1 MRNSIFK
8 NSDLQNLFIILSIFA
23 FLCIGCGG
31 GGGDGGGGVAPATG
45 SGSTQAINDT
55 LLAIMGLGDS
65 KLTTDQNPVAI
76 SGLASASDGITR
88 VEFVNESNGQ
98 TGDATG
104 TTEWSANIELVEG
117 DNKLKFIAVSNDD
130 NEREIETVITY
141 YPVSA
146 FNTPF
151 KLSEDL
157 IFVNEPEEV
166 VFTIGVNSETV
177 ETVTLYATQKDG
189 TIKSEEGTCID
200 DGVLPDE
207 IVNDGIYTIKISLSS
222 SENEYLCFRVGVTET
237 DGDSYY
243 SENRCIRVVEHF
255 ADADINT
262 AVELANSA
270 NDIYDQAINEG
281 NTYQEAA
288 EIIVNQLKSHP
299 DIAGIIATD
308 VGGVS
313 WITTV
318 GILGGYHPVEYDLQE
333 AEAEVLLSAGNSDE
347 RQDNAFEVA
356 GFWPFSSNDR
366 IQSSKAIIIS
376 PYYADFKNKGWDHY
390 ITVWP
395 TIRDKNSSRLYAAE
409 ERINDDDPAW
419 NLDKFKNLSD
429 FGHINICSHGKMY
442 RFPKV
447 VWDRKWGD
455 YIENGQGDQVVGL
468 WTRIRITKKS
478 DGTFYNYEKDLHQ
491 KRIAIMPDGIITILP
506 KFIKDYVHD
515 LPNSVVFLSTCYSLH
530 NDTMAY
536 AFYQSGAGAVV
547 GYPQVTSLGKSGPI
561 ARIVTEELYKDKTV
575 REGLEKAKV
584 DEDYEHVK
592 FFGNDDL
599 KLPELLYPE
608 VLYYEGKGILS
619 HTMTS
624 TRPSQTQGTITCKQK
639 IKWRF
644 TFKEDG
650 TLDAEMDLYGGQLH
664 NFCHAPSYCDTPS
677 DTIEDTHTYSGT
689 YFNGRW
695 NITNLV
701 SGTYSDRGMSGSGG
715 YSLNRTGQCEGD
727 NGKDTHEVSYSLI
740 DIVAVD
746 SFGQ

>member
-1 MRNSIFK
+1 MKSKKSGSILRILRYICM
-8 NSDLQNLFIILSIFA
+8 SCVIVLGFISI
-23 FLCIGCGG
+23 IGTGG

-55 LLAIMGLGDS
+55 LLAIIGLGDS

-88 VEFVNESNGQ
+88 VEFVNESNDQ

-207 IVNDGIYTIKISLSS
+207 IVNDGIYTIKKSLSS

-237 DGDSYY
+237 DRDSYY

-281 NTYQEAA
+281 KTYQEAA
-288 EIIVNQLKSHP
+288 EIVVNQLKSHP

-318 GILGGYHPVEYDLQE
+318 GILGGYHPVKYDQQE
-333 AEAEVLLSAGNSDE
+333 AEVSGVFTATSIDKK
-347 RQDNAFEVA
+347 QDNAFKVA

-376 PYYADFKNKGWDHY
+376 PYIKNVPPSIYGDFGQNDNY
-390 ITVWP
+390 YTAWP
-395 TIRDKNSSRLYAAE
+395 TIREKNSSRMYAAE
-409 ERINDDDPAW
+409 ERINDNDPAW

-429 FGHINICSHGKMY
+429 YGVIIICTHGFLYNMI
-442 RFPKV
+442 V
-447 VWDRKWGD
+447 NEWSTNALD
-455 YIENGQGDQVVGL
+455 YDYFTGPAQVAL
-468 WTRIRITKKS
+468 YTALRIPKKS
-478 DGTFYNYEKDLHQ
+478 DGTYDKTGYEEDLHQ
-491 KRIAIMPDGIITILP
+491 RRIAILTDGTIAILP
-506 KFIKDYVHD
+506 NFIRHYIAD
-515 LPNSVVFLSTCYSLH
+515 LPNSLVVLSACYSGY
-530 NDTMAY
+530 NESMAA
-536 AFYQSGAGAVV
+536 AFVQSGAGAVV
-547 GYPQVTSLGKSGPI
+547 GHAALANPRTTGMTAKFI
-561 ARIVTEELYKDKTV
+561 AEELYNDKTV
-575 REGLEKAKV
+575 QEGVNKAKIEIQKV
-584 DEDYEHVK
+584 SAAHFIPDIVR
-592 FFGNDDL
+592 FGNDDL
-599 KLPELLYPE
+599 KLDDTGFPMN
-608 VLYYEGKGILS
+608 YEGKWTNTTSGGSTGGGDCRLHLS
-619 HTMTS
+619 ENGSATYN
-624 TRPSQTQGTITCKQK
+624 
-639 IKWRF
+639 
-644 TFKEDG
+644 
-650 TLDAEMDLYGGQLH
+650 YGPEGKYYYNSVYGKH
-664 NFCHAPSYCDTPS
+664 GNGSF
-677 DTIEDTHTYSGT
+677 TIE
-689 YFNGRW
+689 FNPGFKIEGAY
-695 NITNLV
+695 NTD
-701 SGTYSDRGMSGSGG
+701 SFSASGSNPNA
-715 YSLNRTGQCEGD
+715 SWTTW
-727 NGKDTHEVSYSLI
+727 GKRLK
-740 DIVAVD
+740 
-746 SFGQ
+746 